1 MVLPKKGGK
10 RNYSKANK
18 PLGVVVPLAVAIAA
32 PFEGGSSEF
41 PMAKVEGNVK
51 LTTSNTKKHMEDK
64 KYDGDDEHELD
75 SADDDDDDDQNDSG
89 SERSLDFETLQAE
102 MDNRDL
108 SRKKGFKDHFYDR
121 FTPERIASMR
131 MSFADACKVFV
142 LWGVIAGLALLISAG
157 SSKSP
162 SPVTSSTEAPT
173 YENGDPGCLLCP
185 SGYSVKEPDLLVLTS
200 SFTCKNSLP
209 SCAFQCSSLRVP
221 KVYTCGQVEEFAR
234 QSTNRCSTGSCSQWQ
249 QSQSQCCIEAIDA
262 RTSIESKTAEDDEEK
277 VKATF
282 SSTVNDAIM
291 SF

>member
-10 RNYSKANK
+10 RSYSSANK

-32 PFEGGSSEF
+32 PVEGGSSEL

-51 LTTSNTKKHMEDK
+51 LTTTKLKQMEDK

-75 SADDDDDDDQNDSG
+75 SADDDDDLNDSG
-89 SERSLDFETLQAE
+89 SEESLDFNTLQAE
-102 MDNRDL
+102 MDNRDR
-108 SRKKGFKDHFYDR
+108 SGKKGFKDHFYDR
-121 FTPERIASMR
+121 FTPDRIASMR

-157 SSKSP
+157 SSKAT

-173 YENGDPGCLLCP
+173 IENGDSGCLLCP
-185 SGYSVKEPDLLVLTS
+185 SGYIVNEPDLLVLTS

-221 KVYTCGQVEEFAR
+221 KVYTCGEVEEFAR
-234 QSTNRCSTGSCSQWQ
+234 QSTNQCNSGSCSEWQ
-249 QSQSQCCIEAIDA
+249 QAQSQCCTKGIDVSTSTETTTTEA
-262 RTSIESKTAEDDEEK
+262 DEEK
-277 VKATF
+277 VAATF
-282 SSTVNDAIM
+282 SSSSSSM
-291 SF
+291 FSF